1 MVEKVTNPAEFLK
14 LLDDLD
20 ELFLAENQTIGHL
33 LPIKK
38 ESLAQIANPQL
49 LTWTYHVWANK
60 SGEKYDGLLIFVA
73 DNNVLFGEIIWTEL
87 LWLSKESFAGTKM
100 LKQALDFGKEK
111 GYKYYA
117 MGRTARNP
125 KQNLTRFYN
134 SRNLQKDG
142 EIYIGKL

>member
-1 MVEKVTNPAEFLK
+1 MVVKATNPAEYLK
-14 LLDDLD
+14 ILDDLG

-60 SGEKYDGLLIFVA
+60 NGEKYDGLLIFVA
-73 DNNVLFGEIIWTEL
+73 DNNVLFGETIWTEL
-87 LWLSKESFAGTKM
+87 LWLSKESFSGTKM

-125 KQNLTRFYN
+125 KENLTRFYN

>member
-1 MVEKVTNPAEFLK
+1 MVVKVTNPAEYLK
-14 LLDDLD
+14 ILDDLD
-20 ELFLAENQTIGHL
+20 ELFLSENQLIGHL

-49 LTWTYHVWANK
+49 LTWTFHVWANK
-60 SGEKYDGLLIFVA
+60 NGEKYDGLLIFVA
-73 DNNVLFGEIIWTEL
+73 DNNVLFGETIWTEMI
-87 LWLSKESFAGTKM
+87 WLSKESFSGTKM
-100 LKQALDFGKEK
+100 LKLALDFGKEK
-111 GYKYYA
+111 GYRYYA

-125 KQNLTRFYN
+125 KPNLTKFYN

>member
-1 MVEKVTNPAEFLK
+1 MVVKATNPAEYLK
-14 LLDDLD
+14 ILDDLG

-60 SGEKYDGLLIFVA
+60 NGEKYDGLLIFVA
-73 DNNVLFGEIIWTEL
+73 DNNVLFGETIWTEL
-87 LWLSKESFAGTKM
+87 LWLSKESFSGTKM

-117 MGRTARNP
+117 MGRTARNS
-125 KQNLTRFYN
+125 KQSLTRFYN

>member
-1 MVEKVTNPAEFLK
+1 MVVKVTNPAEYLK
-14 LLDDLD
+14 ILDDLD
-20 ELFLAENQTIGHL
+20 DLFRSENVLIGHL

-38 ESLAQIANPQL
+38 ESLAGIANPQL

-60 SGEKYDGLLIFVA
+60 NGEKYDGLLIFVA
-73 DNNVLFGEIIWTEL
+73 DNNVLFGETIWTEM
-87 LWLSKESFAGTKM
+87 LWLSKESFSGTKM
-100 LKQALDFGKEK
+100 LKLALDFGKEK
-111 GYKYYA
+111 GYRYYA

-125 KQNLTRFYN
+125 KQNLTKFYN

>member
-1 MVEKVTNPAEFLK
+1 MVVKITNPTDYLK

-38 ESLAQIANPQL
+38 ESLAQIANAQL

-60 SGEKYDGLLIFVA
+60 NGEKYDGLLIFVA
-73 DNNVLFGEIIWTEL
+73 DNSVLFGEIIWTEM
-87 LWLSKESFAGTKM
+87 LWLSKESFSGTKM

-111 GYKYYA
+111 GYQYYA
-117 MGRTARNP
+117 MGKTARNP
-125 KQNLTRFYN
+125 KENLTKFYN

-142 EIYIGKL
+142 EIYIGRL

>member
-1 MVEKVTNPAEFLK
+1 MVTKVTNPKDYLK

-20 ELFLAENQTIGHL
+20 DLFSSENILIGHL

-38 ESLAQIANPQL
+38 ESLAQIANTQL

-60 SGEKYDGLLIFVA
+60 NGEKYDGLLIFVA
-73 DNNVLFGEIIWTEL
+73 DNNVLFGETIWTEM

-100 LKQALDFGKEK
+100 LKQALDFGRNK
-111 GYKYYA
+111 GYRYYA

-125 KQNLTRFYN
+125 KENLTKFYN

>member
-1 MVEKVTNPAEFLK
+1 MVIKITNPTEYLRV
-14 LLDDLD
+14 LDDLD
-20 ELFLAENQTIGHL
+20 ELFKVENSSIGHV

-38 ESLAQIANPQL
+38 DSLAQIANAQL

-73 DNNVLFGEIIWTEL
+73 DNSILFGEIIWTEM
-87 LWLSKESFAGTKM
+87 LWLSKESFSGMKM
-100 LKQALDFGKEK
+100 LKTALDFGREK
-111 GYKYYA
+111 GYRHYA

-125 KQNLTRFYN
+125 KENLTKFYN

>member
-1 MVEKVTNPAEFLK
+1 M
-14 LLDDLD
+14 
-20 ELFLAENQTIGHL
+20 AENQTIGHL

-60 SGEKYDGLLIFVA
+60 NGEKYDGLLIFVA
-73 DNNVLFGEIIWTEL
+73 DNNVLFGETIWTEL
-87 LWLSKESFAGTKM
+87 LWLSKESFSGTKM

-117 MGRTARNP
+117 MGRTARNS
-125 KQNLTRFYN
+125 KQSLTRFYN

>member
-1 MVEKVTNPAEFLK
+1 MVVKVTNPAEYLK
-14 LLDDLD
+14 ILDDLG
-20 ELFLAENQTIGHL
+20 ELFLAENQLIGHL

-38 ESLAQIANPQL
+38 ESLAQIANAQL

-60 SGEKYDGLLIFVA
+60 NGEKYDGLLIFVA
-73 DNNVLFGEIIWTEL
+73 DNNVLFGETIWTEM
-87 LWLSKESFAGTKM
+87 LWLSKESFSGTKM
-100 LKQALDFGKEK
+100 LKLALDFGKEK
-111 GYKYYA
+111 GYRYYA

-125 KQNLTRFYN
+125 KQNLTKFYN